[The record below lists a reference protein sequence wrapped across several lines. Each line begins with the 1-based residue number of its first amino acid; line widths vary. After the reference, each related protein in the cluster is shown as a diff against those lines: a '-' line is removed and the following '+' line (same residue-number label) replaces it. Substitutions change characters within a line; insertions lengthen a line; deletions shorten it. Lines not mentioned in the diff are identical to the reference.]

1 MWVKKKLKKLF
12 SEKKKNWARENLFYE
27 AVVMALDYSYHV
39 PFHMGDKKGNFL
51 GFEQIGIHHVEK
63 TDLQLIRLLTGE
75 ENLSNI
81 LFE

>member
-1 MWVKKKLKKLF
+1 
-12 SEKKKNWARENLFYE
+12 
-27 AVVMALDYSYHV
+27 MALDYSYHV
-39 PFHMGDKKGNFL
+39 PFHTGDKKGNFM
-51 GFEQIGIHHVEK
+51 GFDQIGIHHVEK